1 MTPPLARIKM
11 KAQYDGEDLG
21 APEGLLVAVARLL
34 DPLSEGDALELI
46 TENPS
51 VSDDLRIW
59 CRRAGHRFAGTTG
72 ENGKSIIAIERGR
85 VRRTLA
91 DAPEWGVRMPRR
103 GSKLDMR
110 DWQVGRH
117 ATIDDEAPSGGSL
130 APRGAALEEGAPSIE
145 FSIRKRSD
153 IWANAIS
160 ELYEQATSS
169 QWAGARDIPWQEL
182 AALDDEVERAVCQ
195 IMTFLAENEYAALY
209 VPARF
214 IGQIHPHFTE
224 AALLLTTV
232 MVDEARHI
240 EVFTKRALANG
251 GGLGIASATTQLSL
265 ASLLEPRDFSTASFL
280 LSVLGEGTFLDL
292 LAFLEDHA
300 PELATREICRRAR
313 QDETRHVRFGIA
325 HAKYAL
331 EADAN
336 AARRFGS
343 AVEARA
349 EFLKSVSGVGA
360 LIEESLIIYAGG
372 GMNPSSLR
380 AGTLR
385 VAELYETMHTN
396 RVKRLAAAGF
406 GIDQADHMSRLHTP
420 NFM

>member
-1 MTPPLARIKM
+1 VTRTLATTKI

-21 APEGLLVAVARLL
+21 ASEGLLVAVARLL
-34 DPLSEGDALELI
+34 DPLAEGEALELT

-59 CRRAGHRFAGTTG
+59 CRRAGHRVIDAAR
-72 ENGKSIIAIERGR
+72 ESGKSRIVIERGF

-91 DAPEWGVRMPRR
+91 DPPEWGVRMPRR
-103 GSKLDMR
+103 GEMIDMR

-117 ATIDDEAPSGGSL
+117 SVINQEAPAAGSL
-130 APRGAALEEGAPSIE
+130 APRGAPVEEGAPSIE

-169 QWAGARDIPWQEL
+169 QWVGARDIPWKEL
-182 AALDDEVERAVCQ
+182 APLDDEVERAVCQ

-224 AALLLTTV
+224 AALFLSTV

-251 GGLGIASATTQLSL
+251 GGLGVASAATQLSL
-265 ASLLEPRDFSTASFL
+265 ASLLEPKDFSTASFL

-300 PELATREICRRAR
+300 PEQATREICRRAR
-313 QDETRHVRFGIA
+313 QDEARHVRFGIA
-325 HAKYAL
+325 HAKYSL
-331 EADAN
+331 EADIT
-336 AARRFGS
+336 AARRFSS

-360 LIEESLIIYAGG
+360 LIEESLIIYSGG
-372 GMNPSSLR
+372 GMSPSSLR
-380 AGTLR
+380 AGTRR
-385 VAELYETMHTN
+385 VALLYETMHAN

-406 GIDQADHMSRLHTP
+406 DTQQADRMSRLHTP

>member
-1 MTPPLARIKM
+1 MTRPLTIKV

-21 APEGLLVAVARLL
+21 ASEGLLVAVARLL
-34 DPLSEGDALELI
+34 DPLAEGEALEL
-46 TENPS
+46 TSENPS
-51 VSDDLRIW
+51 VSGDLRIW
-59 CRRAGHRFAGTTG
+59 CRRAGHRFASSID
-72 ENGKSIIAIERGR
+72 ENGKSRIVIERGAFL
-85 VRRTLA
+85 RTLA
-91 DAPEWGVRMPRR
+91 DPPEWGVRMPRR
-103 GSKLDMR
+103 GATVDMR
-110 DWQVGRH
+110 DWLVGRH
-117 ATIDDEAPSGGSL
+117 AAIEEEAARDGSL
-130 APRGAALEEGAPSIE
+130 APRGASLEEGAPAIE
-145 FSIRKRSD
+145 FSIRKRAD
-153 IWANAIS
+153 VWANAIS

-169 QWAGARDIPWQEL
+169 QWVGARDIPWQEL
-182 AALDDEVERAVCQ
+182 APLDEVVERAVCQ

-214 IGQIHPHFTE
+214 IGQLHPHFTE
-224 AALLLTTV
+224 AALFLTTV

-251 GGLGIASATTQLSL
+251 GGLGVASATTQLSL
-265 ASLLEPRDFSTASFL
+265 ASLLEPKDFSTASFL

-300 PELATREICRRAR
+300 PERATREICRRAR
-313 QDETRHVRFGIA
+313 QDEARHVRFGIA
-325 HAKYAL
+325 HARYAI
-331 EADAN
+331 EADGG
-336 AARRFGS
+336 AARRFAS

-360 LIEESLIIYAGG
+360 LIEESLIIYSGG

-380 AGTLR
+380 TGTRRL
-385 VAELYETMHTN
+385 AALYQTMHDN

-406 GIDQADHMSRLHTP
+406 GVDQADHMSRLHTP

>member
-1 MTPPLARIKM
+1 MTSPPASLKI

-21 APEGLLVAVARLL
+21 ASEGLLVAVARLL
-34 DPLSEGDALELI
+34 DPLAEGEGLELV

-59 CRRAGHRFAGTTG
+59 SRRSGHRFVGATSR
-72 ENGKSIIAIERGR
+72 NGKSTIVIERGP
-85 VRRTLA
+85 VRRMLA
-91 DAPEWGVRMPRR
+91 DPPEWGLRMPRR
-103 GSKLDMR
+103 GANVDMR

-117 ATIDDEAPSGGSL
+117 AEIDDEAPSGGSL
-130 APRGAALEEGAPSIE
+130 APRGAALEEGAPLTE

-169 QWAGARDIPWQEL
+169 QWIGARDIPWQEL
-182 AALDDEVERAVCQ
+182 APLDDEVERAVCQ

-214 IGQIHPHFTE
+214 IGQIHPHFAE
-224 AALLLTTV
+224 AALLLSTV
-232 MVDEARHI
+232 IVDEARHI

-265 ASLLEPRDFSTASFL
+265 VSLLEPRDFSTASFL
-280 LSVLGEGTFLDL
+280 LSVLDL
-292 LAFLEDHA
+292 LAFLEEHA
-300 PELATREICRRAR
+300 PERATREICRRAR

-325 HAKYAL
+325 HARYAL
-331 EADAN
+331 ETDAN
-336 AARRFGS
+336 AARRFGR

-360 LIEESLIIYAGG
+360 LIEESLIIYSGA

-380 AGTLR
+380 AGTKY
-385 VAELYETMHTN
+385 VAQLYETMHAN

-406 GIDQADHMSRLHTP
+406 GIEQADHMSRLHTP

>member
-1 MTPPLARIKM
+1 M
-11 KAQYDGEDLG
+11 KINAQYDGEDLG
-21 APEGLLVAVARLL
+21 ASEGLLVAVSRLL
-34 DPLSEGDALELI
+34 DPLAEGEALELT

-59 CRRAGHRFAGTTG
+59 CRRAGHRFCGATR
-72 ENGKSIIAIERGR
+72 ENGRSLVVIQRGC

-91 DAPEWGVRMPRR
+91 DPAEWGVRMPRR
-103 GSKLDMR
+103 GPNVDMR

-117 ATIDDEAPSGGSL
+117 AAIGDEAPSGGSL
-130 APRGAALEEGAPSIE
+130 APRGAAVEEGAPSIE

-153 IWANAIS
+153 VWANAIS

-169 QWAGARDIPWQEL
+169 QWVGARDIPWQDL
-182 AALDDEVERAVCQ
+182 APLDDEVERAVCQ

-224 AALLLTTV
+224 VALFLSTV

-251 GGLGIASATTQLSL
+251 GGLGIASASTQLSL

-300 PELATREICRRAR
+300 PDRATLEICRRAR
-313 QDETRHVRFGIA
+313 QDEARHVRFGIA
-325 HAKYAL
+325 HAKFSI

-336 AARRFGS
+336 AARRFGA

-349 EFLKSVSGVGA
+349 QFLKSVSGVGA
-360 LIEESLIIYAGG
+360 LIEESLIVYAGG

-380 AGTLR
+380 AGSKL
-385 VAELYETMHTN
+385 VARLYETMHAN
-396 RVKRLAAAGF
+396 RVKRLAVAGF
-406 GIDQADHMSRLHTP
+406 GVDQADHMSHLHTP

>member
-1 MTPPLARIKM
+1 MTRPLVRMKI
-11 KAQYDGEDLG
+11 KAQYDGEDLD
-21 APEGLLVAVARLL
+21 ASEGLLVAVARLL
-34 DPLSEGDALELI
+34 DPLAEGEALELI

-51 VSDDLRIW
+51 VRDDLRIW
-59 CRRAGHRFAGTTG
+59 CRRAGHRFAGATSL
-72 ENGKSIIAIERGR
+72 NGKSIIAIERGR

-103 GSKLDMR
+103 GDNVDMR
-110 DWQVGRH
+110 DWQIGRH
-117 ATIDDEAPSGGSL
+117 AAIDEEAPSGGSL
-130 APRGAALEEGAPSIE
+130 APRGAKLEEGAPSIE
-145 FSIRKRSD
+145 FSIRKRAD
-153 IWANAIS
+153 VWANSIS

-169 QWAGARDIPWQEL
+169 QWIGARDIPWKEL
-182 AALDDEVERAVCQ
+182 APLDDELERAVCQ

-224 AALLLTTV
+224 AALFLATV

-251 GGLGIASATTQLSL
+251 GGLGVASAATQLSL

-300 PELATREICRRAR
+300 PERATREICRRAR

-325 HAKYAL
+325 HAKYSI
-331 EADAN
+331 EADAS
-336 AARRFGS
+336 AAKRFGS

-360 LIEESLIIYAGG
+360 LIEESLIIYLGG
-372 GMNPSSLR
+372 GINPQSLR
-380 AGTLR
+380 AGTKH
-385 VAELYETMHTN
+385 VARLYETMHVN
-396 RVKRLAAAGF
+396 RVKRLGAAGF
-406 GIDQADHMSRLHTP
+406 ASDQADHMSRLHTP

>member
-1 MTPPLARIKM
+1 MTRPHTTTKI

-21 APEGLLVAVARLL
+21 ASEGLLVAVARLL
-34 DPLSEGDALELI
+34 DPLAEGEALELN

-51 VSDDLRIW
+51 VPDDLRIW
-59 CRRAGHRFAGTTG
+59 CRRAGHRVVNANR
-72 ENGKSIIAIERGR
+72 ENGKSRILIERGP

-91 DAPEWGVRMPRR
+91 DPPEWGIRMARR
-103 GSKLDMR
+103 GETVDMR
-110 DWQVGRH
+110 DWRVGRH
-117 ATIDDEAPSGGSL
+117 AAIDEQAPSGGSL
-130 APRGAALEEGAPSIE
+130 APRGAPLEEGAPSIE

-169 QWAGARDIPWQEL
+169 QWVGARDIPWQEL
-182 AALDDEVERAVCQ
+182 ATLDEEVERAVCQ

-224 AALLLTTV
+224 AALFLSTV

-251 GGLGIASATTQLSL
+251 GGLGVASAATQLSL
-265 ASLLEPRDFSTASFL
+265 ASLLEPKDFSTASFL

-292 LAFLEDHA
+292 LAFLEDYA
-300 PELATREICRRAR
+300 PEEATREICRRAR
-313 QDETRHVRFGIA
+313 QDEARHVRFGIA
-325 HAKYAL
+325 HAKYTL
-331 EADAN
+331 EADMS

-360 LIEESLIIYAGG
+360 LIEESLIIYSGAG
-372 GMNPSSLR
+372 MSPSSLR
-380 AGTLR
+380 AGTKR
-385 VAELYETMHTN
+385 VAGLYDTMHAN

-406 GIDQADHMSRLHTP
+406 SNDQADHMSRLHTP

>member
-1 MTPPLARIKM
+1 MKIKT
-11 KAQYDGEDLG
+11 QYRGEDLG
-21 APEGLLVAVARLL
+21 AAEGLLVAVARLL
-34 DPLSEGDALELI
+34 DPLAEGEALELI

-51 VSDDLRIW
+51 VSEDLRIW
-59 CRRAGHRFAGTTG
+59 CRRSGHRFVGATSANGQTT
-72 ENGKSIIAIERGR
+72 IVIERGSA
-85 VRRTLA
+85 RRTLA
-91 DAPEWGVRMPRR
+91 DPPEWGVRMPRR
-103 GSKLDMR
+103 GANVDMR
-110 DWQVGRH
+110 DWLVGRH
-117 ATIDDEAPSGGSL
+117 AAIDDEAPSGGSL
-130 APRGAALEEGAPSIE
+130 APRGAVLEEGAALIE

-153 IWANAIS
+153 IWASAIS

-169 QWAGARDIPWQEL
+169 QWVGARDIPWLEL
-182 AALDDEVERAVCQ
+182 APLDDEVERAVCQ

-224 AALLLTTV
+224 AALFLTTV

-251 GGLGIASATTQLSL
+251 GGLGVASATTQLSL
-265 ASLLEPRDFSTASFL
+265 ASLLETREFSTASFL

-292 LAFLEDHA
+292 LAFLEEHA
-300 PELATREICRRAR
+300 PERATQEICRRAR

-325 HAKYAL
+325 HAKYSL
-331 EADAN
+331 EAEPSS
-336 AARRFGS
+336 ARRFAS

-372 GMNPSSLR
+372 GLSPSCLR
-380 AGTLR
+380 TGTKL
-385 VAELYETMHTN
+385 VARLYETMHAN
-396 RVKRLAAAGF
+396 RVKRLSAAGF
-406 GIDQADHMSRLHTP
+406 ETRQADHMSRLHTP

>member
-1 MTPPLARIKM
+1 MTRPITTKI

-21 APEGLLVAVARLL
+21 ASEGLLVAVARLL
-34 DPLSEGDALELI
+34 DPLSEREVLEVT

-51 VSDDLRIW
+51 VADDLRVW
-59 CRRAGHRFAGTTG
+59 CRRAGHRFLNAIR
-72 ENGKSIIAIERGR
+72 ENGRSILLIERGF

-91 DAPEWGVRMPRR
+91 DPPEWGVRMPRR
-103 GSKLDMR
+103 GDTIDMR

-117 ATIDDEAPSGGSL
+117 ATIDEEAPIAGSL
-130 APRGAALEEGAPSIE
+130 APRGASLEEGAPPIE

-169 QWAGARDIPWQEL
+169 QWVGARDIPWQEL
-182 AALDDEVERAVCQ
+182 APLDEEVERAVCQ

-224 AALLLTTV
+224 AALFLSTV

-251 GGLGIASATTQLSL
+251 GGLGVASAATQLSL
-265 ASLLEPRDFSTASFL
+265 GSLLEPKDFSTASFL

-292 LAFLEDHA
+292 LAFLEEHA
-300 PELATREICRRAR
+300 PERATREICRRAR
-313 QDETRHVRFGIA
+313 QDEARHVRFGIA
-325 HAKYAL
+325 HAKYTID
-331 EADAN
+331 ADLS

-349 EFLKSVSGVGA
+349 EFLRSVSGVGA
-360 LIEESLIIYAGG
+360 LIEESLIIYSGG
-372 GMNPSSLR
+372 GMTPSSLR
-380 AGTLR
+380 AGTKR
-385 VAELYETMHTN
+385 VAELYETMHAN
-396 RVKRLAAAGF
+396 RVRRLAAAGF
-406 GIDQADHMSRLHTP
+406 NFEQADHMSRLHTP

>member
-1 MTPPLARIKM
+1 VTRPITTNIK
-11 KAQYDGEDLG
+11 AHYDGEDLG
-21 APEGLLVAVARLL
+21 ASEGLLVAVARLL
-34 DPLSEGDALELI
+34 DPLADGEALEL
-46 TENPS
+46 TSENPS
-51 VSDDLRIW
+51 VPEDLRIW
-59 CRRAGHRFAGTTG
+59 CRRAGHRVASATS
-72 ENGKSIIAIERGR
+72 ENGKSNIVIERGGF
-85 VRRTLA
+85 VRTLA
-91 DAPEWGVRMPRR
+91 DPPEWGVRMPRR
-103 GSKLDMR
+103 GDTVDMR

-117 ATIDDEAPSGGSL
+117 ATIAEEAARAGSL
-130 APRGAALEEGAPSIE
+130 APRGAPLEEGAPGIE

-169 QWAGARDIPWQEL
+169 QWVGARDIPWQKL
-182 AALDDEVERAVCQ
+182 TPNDEQVERAVCQ

-224 AALLLTTV
+224 AALFLTTV

-251 GGLGIASATTQLSL
+251 GGLGVASATTQLSL
-265 ASLLEPRDFSTASFL
+265 ASLLEPKDFSTASFL

-292 LAFLEDHA
+292 LAFLEEHA
-300 PELATREICRRAR
+300 PEQATREICRRAR
-313 QDETRHVRFGIA
+313 QDEARHVRFGIA
-325 HAKYAL
+325 HARYSI
-331 EADAN
+331 EADVH

-372 GMNPSSLR
+372 GMSPSALR
-380 AGTLR
+380 AGTRR
-385 VAELYETMHTN
+385 VAALYETMHAN

-406 GIDQADHMSRLHTP
+406 GTEQADHMSRLHTP

>member
-1 MTPPLARIKM
+1 VTSPFASLKIKARY
-11 KAQYDGEDLG
+11 QGEDLG
-21 APEGLLVAVARLL
+21 ASEGLLVAIARLL
-34 DPLSEGDALELI
+34 DPLAEGEALELH

-51 VSDDLRIW
+51 VSEDLRIW
-59 CRRAGHRFAGTTG
+59 CRRAGHRFVGAIGA
-72 ENGKSIIAIERGR
+72 NGNSTIVIERGS

-91 DAPEWGVRMPRR
+91 DPPEWGVRMPRR
-103 GSKLDMR
+103 GANIDTR
-110 DWQVGRH
+110 DWLIGRH
-117 ATIDDEAPSGGSL
+117 AAIDDEAPAGGSL
-130 APRGAALEEGAPSIE
+130 APRGAVLEEGAPLIE
-145 FSIRKRSD
+145 FSIRARSD

-160 ELYEQATSS
+160 ELYEQAVSS
-169 QWAGARDIPWQEL
+169 QWVGARDIPWHVL
-182 AALDDEVERAVCQ
+182 TPLDEEVERAVCQ

-224 AALLLTTV
+224 AALFLTTV

-251 GGLGIASATTQLSL
+251 GGFGIASATTQLSL
-265 ASLLEPRDFSTASFL
+265 ASLFETRDFSTASFL

-292 LAFLEDHA
+292 LAFLEEHA
-300 PELATREICRRAR
+300 PERATREICRRAR
-313 QDETRHVRFGIA
+313 QDESRHVRFGIT

-331 EADAN
+331 EADVN

-343 AVEARA
+343 AVESRA

-360 LIEESLIIYAGG
+360 LIEESLVIYSGG
-372 GMNPSSLR
+372 GMSPSSLR
-380 AGTLR
+380 AGTKR
-385 VAELYETMHTN
+385 VAHLYDTMHAN
-396 RVKRLAAAGF
+396 RVKRLSAAGF
-406 GIDQADHMSRLHTP
+406 DIYHADHMSRLHTP

>member
-1 MTPPLARIKM
+1 VTRPHTTTNIK
-11 KAQYDGEDLG
+11 AHYEGEDLG
-21 APEGLLVAVARLL
+21 ASEGLLVAVARLL
-34 DPLSEGDALELI
+34 DPLAEGEALELN

-51 VSDDLRIW
+51 VPDDLRIW
-59 CRRAGHRFAGTTG
+59 CRRAGHRVITAIR
-72 ENGKSIIAIERGR
+72 ENAKSRIVIARGS

-91 DAPEWGVRMPRR
+91 DPPEWGIRMPRR
-103 GSKLDMR
+103 SETVDMR
-110 DWQVGRH
+110 DWRVGRH
-117 ATIDDEAPSGGSL
+117 AAIDEHAPPGGSL
-130 APRGAALEEGAPSIE
+130 APRGAPLEEGAPEIE

-153 IWANAIS
+153 VWANAIS

-169 QWAGARDIPWQEL
+169 QWVGARDIPWREL
-182 AALDDEVERAVCQ
+182 APLDEDLERAVCQ

-224 AALLLTTV
+224 AALFLSTV

-251 GGLGIASATTQLSL
+251 GGLGVASVATQLSL
-265 ASLLEPRDFSTASFL
+265 ASLLEPKDFSTASFL

-300 PELATREICRRAR
+300 PEQATREICRRAR
-313 QDETRHVRFGIA
+313 QDEARHVRFGIN
-325 HAKYAL
+325 HAKYSL
-331 EADAN
+331 EADIS
-336 AARRFGS
+336 AARRFIS

-360 LIEESLIIYAGG
+360 LIEESLIIYSGG
-372 GMNPSSLR
+372 GMSPSSLR
-380 AGTLR
+380 AGTKR
-385 VAELYETMHTN
+385 VAGLYETMHIN
-396 RVKRLAAAGF
+396 RVKRLAAAAF
-406 GIDQADHMSRLHTP
+406 SIDQADHMSRLHTP

>member
-1 MTPPLARIKM
+1 MTGPHVSLDI

-21 APEGLLVAVARLL
+21 ASEGLLVAVARLL
-34 DPLSEGDALELI
+34 DQLAEGEALELI
-46 TENPS
+46 SENPS

-59 CRRAGHRFAGTTG
+59 CRRAGHRFVRAIG
-72 ENGKSIIAIERGR
+72 ENGKSRIVIERGR
-85 VRRTLA
+85 VRRSLS
-91 DAPEWGVRMPRR
+91 DPPEWGVRMPRR
-103 GSKLDMR
+103 GANLDMR
-110 DWQVGRH
+110 DWRVGRH
-117 ATIDDEAPSGGSL
+117 AAIDVEAPAGGSF
-130 APRGAALEEGAPSIE
+130 APRGAALEDGAPLIE
-145 FSIRKRSD
+145 FSIRKRTD

-169 QWAGARDIPWQEL
+169 QWVGARDIPWQEFGL
-182 AALDDEVERAVCQ
+182 LDDEVERAVCQ

-224 AALLLTTV
+224 AALFLTTV

-251 GGLGIASATTQLSL
+251 GGLGVASATTQLSL
-265 ASLLEPRDFSTASFL
+265 ASLLETRDFSTASFL

-292 LAFLEDHA
+292 LAFLEEHA
-300 PELATREICRRAR
+300 PERATQEICRRAR
-313 QDETRHVRFGIA
+313 QDEARHVRFGIA
-325 HAKYAL
+325 HAKYCL
-331 EADAN
+331 ENDPT
-336 AARRFGS
+336 AAPRFGS

-360 LIEESLIIYAGG
+360 LIEESLIIYSGG

-380 AGTLR
+380 AGVKR
-385 VAELYETMHTN
+385 VAELYETMHAN
-396 RVKRLAAAGF
+396 RVKRLGAAGF
-406 GIDQADHMSRLHTP
+406 AAAQADHMSRLHTP

>member
-1 MTPPLARIKM
+1 MTSPLVSPKI
-11 KAQYDGEDLG
+11 KAQYQGEDLG
-21 APEGLLVAVARLL
+21 ASEGLLVAVARLL
-34 DPLSEGDALELI
+34 DPLAEGEALELI
-46 TENPS
+46 SENPS

-59 CRRAGHRFAGTTG
+59 CRRAGHRFVSSIG
-72 ENGKSIIAIERGR
+72 ENGKSRIVIERGG
-85 VRRTLA
+85 VRRTLS
-91 DAPEWGVRMPRR
+91 DPVEWGVRMSRR
-103 GSKLDMR
+103 GPNADMR
-110 DWQVGRH
+110 DWLVGRN
-117 ATIDDEAPSGGSL
+117 AAIDVEAPNGGSL
-130 APRGAALEEGAPSIE
+130 APRGATLEEGAQLIE

-160 ELYEQATSS
+160 ELYEQATST
-169 QWAGARDIPWQEL
+169 QWIGARDIPWQEL
-182 AALDDEVERAVCQ
+182 APLDDEVERAVCQ

-224 AALLLTTV
+224 AVLFLTTV

-265 ASLLEPRDFSTASFL
+265 ASLLEAKDFSTASFL

-292 LAFLEDHA
+292 LAFLEEYA
-300 PELATREICRRAR
+300 PERATREICRRAR

-325 HAKYAL
+325 HAKYAI

-336 AARRFGS
+336 SVRRFVS

-360 LIEESLIIYAGG
+360 LIEESLVIYSGG
-372 GMNPSSLR
+372 GMRPSSLR
-380 AGTLR
+380 AGTKR
-385 VAELYETMHTN
+385 VAQLYETMHAN
-396 RVKRLAAAGF
+396 RVKRLLAAGF
-406 GIDQADHMSRLHTP
+406 GIEKSDHISRLHTP

>member
-1 MTPPLARIKM
+1 MKI

-21 APEGLLVAVARLL
+21 ASEGLLVAVARLL
-34 DPLSEGDALELI
+34 DPLAEGDEIELI

-51 VSDDLRIW
+51 VPEDLRIW
-59 CRRAGHRFAGTTG
+59 CRRAGHRFGATTA
-72 ENGKSIIAIERGR
+72 EKGKSTLIIARGR
-85 VRRTLA
+85 IKRMLS
-91 DAPEWGVRMPRR
+91 DPPEWGVTMPRR
-103 GSKLDMR
+103 DGNVDMR

-117 ATIDDEAPSGGSL
+117 AAIEAEASSGGSL
-130 APRGAALEEGAPSIE
+130 APRGAALEEGAPLTE

-153 IWANAIS
+153 VWANSIS

-169 QWAGARDIPWQEL
+169 QWVGARDIPWQEL
-182 AALDDEVERAVCQ
+182 GPLDNEVELAVCQ

-214 IGQIHPHFTE
+214 IGQIHPQFTE
-224 AALLLTTV
+224 AALFLSTV

-265 ASLLEPRDFSTASFL
+265 ASLLEPKDFSTASFL

-300 PELATREICRRAR
+300 PEGATREICRRAR
-313 QDETRHVRFGIA
+313 QDEARHVRFGIA
-325 HAKYAL
+325 HAKYSV
-331 EADAN
+331 EADEH

-360 LIEESLIIYAGG
+360 LIEESLIIYSGG

-380 AGTLR
+380 TGTKL
-385 VAELYETMHTN
+385 VAQLYETMHAN

-406 GIDQADHMSRLHTP
+406 AVEHAEHMSRLHTP

>member
-1 MTPPLARIKM
+1 MTRPITTKI

-21 APEGLLVAVARLL
+21 ASEGLLVAVARLL
-34 DPLSEGDALELI
+34 DPLAEGEALEVA
-46 TENPS
+46 TENAS
-51 VSDDLRIW
+51 VVDDLRVW
-59 CRRAGHRFAGTTG
+59 CRRAGHRFLNASRK
-72 ENGKSIIAIERGR
+72 NGKSIVLIERGF

-91 DAPEWGVRMPRR
+91 DPPEWGVRMPRR
-103 GSKLDMR
+103 GDTVDMR
-110 DWQVGRH
+110 DWRVGHH
-117 ATIDDEAPSGGSL
+117 AIINEEGSIAGSL
-130 APRGAALEEGAPSIE
+130 APRGASLEEGAPSIE

-169 QWAGARDIPWQEL
+169 QWVGARDIPWQEL
-182 AALDDEVERAVCQ
+182 APLDEEVERAVCQ

-224 AALLLTTV
+224 AALFLSTV

-251 GGLGIASATTQLSL
+251 GGLGVASAATQLSL
-265 ASLLEPRDFSTASFL
+265 ASLLEPKDFSTASFL

-292 LAFLEDHA
+292 LAFLEEHA
-300 PELATREICRRAR
+300 PEQATREICRRAR
-313 QDETRHVRFGIA
+313 QDEARHVRFGIA
-325 HAKYAL
+325 HAKYTI
-331 EADAN
+331 EADLS

-360 LIEESLIIYAGG
+360 LIEESLIIYSGG
-372 GMNPSSLR
+372 GMSASSLR
-380 AGTLR
+380 AGTKR
-385 VAELYETMHTN
+385 VAELYETMHAN

-406 GIDQADHMSRLHTP
+406 NFDQADHMSRLHTP

>member
-1 MTPPLARIKM
+1 MTRPLSRMNVKV
-11 KAQYDGEDLG
+11 QYYGEDLG
-21 APEGLLVAVARLL
+21 ASGGLLVAVARLL
-34 DPLSEGDALELI
+34 DPLAEGEALELI
-46 TENPS
+46 SENPT

-59 CRRAGHRFAGTTG
+59 CRRVGHRFAGVTD
-72 ENGKSIIAIERGR
+72 ENGRSKIVIERGS

-91 DAPEWGVRMPRR
+91 DPPEWGIRMPMR
-103 GSKLDMR
+103 GETVDMR

-117 ATIDDEAPSGGSL
+117 AAIEDEAPPSGSL
-130 APRGAALEEGAPSIE
+130 APRNAPIEEGAPSIE
-145 FSIRKRSD
+145 FSIRKRTD
-153 IWANAIS
+153 VWANAIS

-169 QWAGARDIPWQEL
+169 QWVGARDIPWQQL

-224 AALLLTTV
+224 AALFLSTV

-251 GGLGIASATTQLSL
+251 GGLGIASASTQLSL

-300 PELATREICRRAR
+300 PERATREICRRAR

-325 HAKYAL
+325 HAKYAI

-349 EFLKSVSGVGA
+349 EFLKSVSGVGT
-360 LIEESLIIYAGG
+360 LIEESLIIYSGG
-372 GMNPSSLR
+372 GMSPSSLR
-380 AGTLR
+380 EGTKR

-406 GIDQADHMSRLHTP
+406 GIEQADHISRLHTP

>member
-1 MTPPLARIKM
+1 MTGPITTKIKAR
-11 KAQYDGEDLG
+11 YDGEDLG
-21 APEGLLVAVARLL
+21 ASEGLLVAVARLL
-34 DPLSEGDALELI
+34 DPLVEGEALEL
-46 TENPS
+46 TSENPS
-51 VSDDLRIW
+51 VPDDLRIW
-59 CRRAGHRFAGTTG
+59 CRRAGHRFAIATR
-72 ENGKSIIAIERGR
+72 ENGKSTIVIERGR
-85 VRRTLA
+85 FVRTLA
-91 DAPEWGVRMPRR
+91 DPVEWGVRMQRR
-103 GSKLDMR
+103 GDTIDMR

-117 ATIDDEAPSGGSL
+117 ADIQEEAARGGSL
-130 APRGAALEEGAPSIE
+130 APRGAPLERGAPGIE

-169 QWAGARDIPWQEL
+169 QWVGARDIPWL
-182 AALDDEVERAVCQ
+182 KLTPIDEQVERAVCQ

-224 AALLLTTV
+224 VALFLTTV

-251 GGLGIASATTQLSL
+251 GGLGIASAATQLSL
-265 ASLLEPRDFSTASFL
+265 ASLLEPKDFSTASFL

-292 LAFLEDHA
+292 LAFLEEHA
-300 PELATREICRRAR
+300 PEQATREICRRAR
-313 QDETRHVRFGIA
+313 QDEARHVRFGIA
-325 HAKYAL
+325 HARYAI
-331 EADAN
+331 EADVR

-360 LIEESLIIYAGG
+360 LIEESLIIYSGG
-372 GMNPSSLR
+372 GMSPSSLR
-380 AGTLR
+380 AGTGR
-385 VAELYETMHTN
+385 VAALYETMHAN

-406 GIDQADHMSRLHTP
+406 DTEQADHMSRLHTP